1 MMMRTMKFNIMKKML
16 IAVLGTVAISSC
28 SLDKDPLGQY
38 SDVTEGV
45 NEEGKKVVFKDK
57 AAVDNYMQG
66 LYNILR
72 DRQEHWYLDQMLIAE
87 SHSDNAY
94 AGTTGAEVVPYENN
108 GIEGS
113 NSVVQRDW
121 IRYLEDVAKL
131 NILIV
136 NVDSVAD
143 NSLSSALRKQY
154 KAEAKIQRALI
165 FFDMVR
171 LWGDIPLVTTVGKD
185 ITAENIE
192 EVYDEYFPSQTPEK
206 EVYEFLAKE
215 LEEAIVDAPSN
226 NAANKTKFSKSVAK
240 ALLAKVYAEKPIR
253 NYAKVIQYVDDLA
266 ADGFA
271 LDADYKNLFG
281 VEEGNAEPL
290 IRNSKEAIL
299 ETQFFAGNG
308 NWVTW
313 MFGRDLSNYNSNFT
327 WAKWITPSRDL
338 INAFTREGD
347 EIRYTESIVYYQAG
361 WSNYY
366 PASNYPFMYKTRSA
380 FSNIIKIRYAD
391 LLLLKAEALI
401 NGDSPNLTAAAA
413 IIDQVRQRVKLPK
426 LSNAVK
432 GSKDAMFNALLSER
446 RLELAFEGQRWYDL
460 VRLNKVESVMNAVFA
475 KDSGRKAQ
483 VYPFTENSYRLP
495 IPQSIIDENPKIK
508 QNLGY

>member
-1 MMMRTMKFNIMKKML
+1 MIMRTLKVNL
-16 IAVLGTVAISSC
+16 IKSMMALLTVAVITSC
-28 SLDKDPLGQY
+28 SLQKDPLSEY

-45 NEEGKKVVFKDK
+45 NEEGHKVAFKDK
-57 AAVDNYMQG
+57 AAVESHLQG
-66 LYNILR
+66 IYNLMR

-94 AGTTGAEVVPYENN
+94 AGTTGAEVVPYETN

-113 NSVVQRDW
+113 NSVVERDW
-121 IRYLEDVAKL
+121 KRYLEDIARA

-143 NSLSSALRKQY
+143 NSLTTALRKQY
-154 KAEAKIQRALI
+154 KAEAKIFRAMIL
-165 FFDMVR
+165 FDMVR
-171 LWGDIPLVTTVGKD
+171 LWGDIPVVTNVGRD

-192 EVYDEYFPSQTPEK
+192 EVYSDYFPDQKTEK
-206 EVYEFLAKE
+206 EAYLQIEKDL
-215 LEEAIVDAPSN
+215 LESIPDAPSN
-226 NAANKTKFSKSVAK
+226 NSSNKTKFSKSVAK

-253 NYAKVIQYVDDLA
+253 DYKKVIQYADDLA
-266 ADGFA
+266 ADGFD
-271 LDADYKNLFG
+271 LEADYRDLFG
-281 VEEGNAEPL
+281 VLEGNAEAKK
-290 IRNSKEAIL
+290 RNTKESIL

-380 FSNIIKIRYAD
+380 FSNIIKYRYAD
-391 LLLLKAEALI
+391 ILLLKAEALI
-401 NGDSPNLTAAAA
+401 MGESSNLTAAAE
-413 IIDQVRQRVKLPK
+413 IMDKVRQRVKLPK
-426 LSNAVK
+426 LSSATK
-432 GSKDAMFNALLSER
+432 ASKEAMLNALLNER

-475 KDSGRKAQ
+475 KDSGRKPQ
-483 VYPFTENSYRLP
+483 VYQFNENSYRLP
-495 IPQSIIDENPKIK
+495 IPQSIIDQNPKIK

>member
-1 MMMRTMKFNIMKKML
+1 MMMRTMKFSLKNLM
-16 IAVLGTVAISSC
+16 IAVLSTVFISSC
-28 SLDKDPLGQY
+28 SLEKDPLDQY
-38 SDVTEGV
+38 SELTEGV
-45 NEEGKKVVFKDK
+45 NEEGEKVVFKDK
-57 AAVDNYMQG
+57 AAVDVYMQG

-121 IRYLEDVAKL
+121 IRYLEDIAKV

-136 NVDSVAD
+136 NVDSVED
-143 NSLSSALRKQY
+143 NSLSTALRKQY
-154 KAEAKIQRALI
+154 KAEARILRALVY
-165 FFDMVR
+165 FDMVR
-171 LWGDIPLVTTVGKD
+171 LWGDIPLVTTVGRD

-192 EVYDEYFPSQTPEK
+192 EVYNDYFPSQTPEK

-215 LEEAIVDAPSN
+215 LEEVIPDAPSN
-226 NAANKTKFSKSVAK
+226 NSANKTKFSKSVAR
-240 ALLAKVYAEKPIR
+240 ALLAKIYAEKPIR
-253 NYAKVIQYVDDLA
+253 NYAKVIQYVDELTS
-266 ADGFA
+266 DGFE
-271 LDADYKNLFG
+271 LEADYKNLFG
-281 VEEGNAEPL
+281 VKDGNAEPL
-290 IRNSKEAIL
+290 IRNSKESIL

-338 INAFTREGD
+338 INAFNREGD
-347 EIRYTESIVYYQAG
+347 EIRSSESIVYYETT

-366 PASNYPFMYKTRSA
+366 PANHYPFMYKTRSA
-380 FSNIIKIRYAD
+380 FSNIIKLRYAD

-401 NGDSPNLTAAAA
+401 NGDSQNLAAAA
-413 IIDQVRQRVKLPK
+413 TIIDQIRQRVKLPK
-426 LSNAVK
+426 LTNASK
-432 GSKDAMFNALLSER
+432 GSKDAMLTALLTER

-460 VRLNKVESVMNAVFA
+460 VRLNKVESIMNAVFA